1 MEMEL
6 PPVERPAKQ
15 EKIMSLQSIVIRRMH
30 LDDRGLPLQLEEA
43 VTKEEAKQAAR
54 EEAKLRLKTGEEEE
68 EVEGG
73 GEQRRAPPS
82 PLAQLSVHVVE
93 AVRPHTFQ
101 PFLLQE
107 EHFLYVN
114 VSISKEL
121 RAGTSARTAIS
132 EVQPNV
138 SFQPVKVEVFTLPAE
153 VVLELVMWAG
163 GKAKPKKV
171 GTASVFVTAGMSCSA
186 TSVGGLKP
194 LALEALSY

>member
-15 EKIMSLQSIVIRRMH
+15 DKIMSLQSIAIRRMH

-107 EHFLYVN
+107 EHFLYAN
-114 VSISKEL
+114 ESTFFMPTCQSQRSCGLEQA
-121 RAGTSARTAIS
+121 RA
-132 EVQPNV
+132 P
-138 SFQPVKVEVFTLPAE
+138 
-153 VVLELVMWAG
+153 
-163 GKAKPKKV
+163 
-171 GTASVFVTAGMSCSA
+171 
-186 TSVGGLKP
+186 P
-194 LALEALSY
+194 LARCSRMFLSSQ